1 MIKGGDPH
9 GKFIILS
16 FSDGEDAI
24 FANTVTAL
32 ASVAD
37 FSTVAASADAPL
49 LFGSLQIDP
58 QRRLVWQAGQTVD
71 LTPME
76 FDILLLLARRPG
88 QVFSA
93 RQIYEAVAVDSFDSS
108 WTGISSM
115 IYKLRRKLGASIIEM
130 VRDHGY
136 RFTPDSQ
143 NSAAPALPGR
153 RCCYIAKDLV
163 LNFYMELAGDFFHCH
178 SIFQCQLYDLLDL
191 LLFRLARLA
200 GRLGS
205 QDLLLLSLQRFDAG
219 PCCGDLRIILCHNR
233 LLF

>member
-1 MIKGGDPH
+1 MIKGGGPH

-37 FSTVAASADAPL
+37 FSTVATSADTPL

-58 QRRLVWQAGQTVD
+58 QRRLIQQGGQTVD

-88 QVFSA
+88 QVFTA
-93 RQIYEAVAVDSFDSS
+93 RQIYEAVAADSFDAS

-115 IYKLRRKLGASIIEM
+115 VYKLRRKLGSGIIET
-130 VRDHGY
+130 VRGHGY
-136 RFTPDSQ
+136 KFV
-143 NSAAPALPGR
+143 APGTSP
-153 RCCYIAKDLV
+153 K
-163 LNFYMELAGDFFHCH
+163 
-178 SIFQCQLYDLLDL
+178 
-191 LLFRLARLA
+191 
-200 GRLGS
+200 
-205 QDLLLLSLQRFDAG
+205 
-219 PCCGDLRIILCHNR
+219 
-233 LLF
+233 

>member
-1 MIKGGDPH
+1 MH

-88 QVFSA
+88 QVLRRTPLTPAGQGSPAWSTSSGANWALVSSKPFEATATVS
-93 RQIYEAVAVDSFDSS
+93 RQNNRTAPSRFCRGGVAVPSF
-108 WTGISSM
+108 
-115 IYKLRRKLGASIIEM
+115 
-130 VRDHGY
+130 
-136 RFTPDSQ
+136 P
-143 NSAAPALPGR
+143 
-153 RCCYIAKDLV
+153 
-163 LNFYMELAGDFFHCH
+163 FFV
-178 SIFQCQLYDLLDL
+178 
-191 LLFRLARLA
+191 
-200 GRLGS
+200 
-205 QDLLLLSLQRFDAG
+205 
-219 PCCGDLRIILCHNR
+219 
-233 LLF
+233 

>member
-1 MIKGGDPH
+1 MH

-88 QVFSA
+88 QVFTA
-93 RQIYEAVAVDSFDSS
+93 RQIYEAVAADSFDAS

-115 IYKLRRKLGASIIEM
+115 VYKLRRKLGASIIET
-130 VRDHGY
+130 VRGHGY
-136 RFTPDSQ
+136 KFV
-143 NSAAPALPGR
+143 AL
-153 RCCYIAKDLV
+153 
-163 LNFYMELAGDFFHCH
+163 
-178 SIFQCQLYDLLDL
+178 SI
-191 LLFRLARLA
+191 
-200 GRLGS
+200 S
-205 QDLLLLSLQRFDAG
+205 SK
-219 PCCGDLRIILCHNR
+219 
-233 LLF
+233 

>member
-1 MIKGGDPH
+1 MCLQRSVILGGDPL

-16 FSDGEDAI
+16 FSDGEDTI

-37 FSTVAASADAPL
+37 FSTVATSADTPL

-58 QRRLVWQAGQTVD
+58 QRRLVREAGQTVD

-93 RQIYEAVAVDSFDSS
+93 RQIYEAVAADSFDAS

-115 IYKLRRKLGASIIEM
+115 VYKLRRKLGTGILET
-130 VRDHGY
+130 VRGHGY
-136 RFTPDSQ
+136 KFV
-143 NSAAPALPGR
+143 APGTSP
-153 RCCYIAKDLV
+153 K
-163 LNFYMELAGDFFHCH
+163 
-178 SIFQCQLYDLLDL
+178 
-191 LLFRLARLA
+191 
-200 GRLGS
+200 
-205 QDLLLLSLQRFDAG
+205 
-219 PCCGDLRIILCHNR
+219 
-233 LLF
+233 

>member
-1 MIKGGDPH
+1 MIKGGGPH

-58 QRRLVWQAGQTVD
+58 QRRLVWQSGQMVT

-88 QVFSA
+88 QVVSA
-93 RQIYEAVAVDSFDSS
+93 RQIYEAVAADSCDAS

-115 IYKLRRKLGASIIEM
+115 VYKLRRKLGASIIET
-130 VRDHGY
+130 VRGHGY
-136 RFTPDSQ
+136 RFTP
-143 NSAAPALPGR
+143 
-153 RCCYIAKDLV
+153 
-163 LNFYMELAGDFFHCH
+163 E
-178 SIFQCQLYDLLDL
+178 
-191 LLFRLARLA
+191 
-200 GRLGS
+200 
-205 QDLLLLSLQRFDAG
+205 
-219 PCCGDLRIILCHNR
+219 
-233 LLF
+233 

>member
-1 MIKGGDPH
+1 MIKGGGPH

-16 FSDGEDAI
+16 FSDNEDAI

-32 ASVAD
+32 ASVTD

-58 QRRLVWQAGQTVD
+58 QRRLVWQSGQMVT

-93 RQIYEAVAVDSFDSS
+93 RQIYEAVAADSFDAS

-115 IYKLRRKLGASIIEM
+115 VYKLRRKLGASIIET
-130 VRDHGY
+130 VRGHGY
-136 RFTPDSQ
+136 RFTP
-143 NSAAPALPGR
+143 
-153 RCCYIAKDLV
+153 
-163 LNFYMELAGDFFHCH
+163 E
-178 SIFQCQLYDLLDL
+178 
-191 LLFRLARLA
+191 
-200 GRLGS
+200 
-205 QDLLLLSLQRFDAG
+205 
-219 PCCGDLRIILCHNR
+219 
-233 LLF
+233 